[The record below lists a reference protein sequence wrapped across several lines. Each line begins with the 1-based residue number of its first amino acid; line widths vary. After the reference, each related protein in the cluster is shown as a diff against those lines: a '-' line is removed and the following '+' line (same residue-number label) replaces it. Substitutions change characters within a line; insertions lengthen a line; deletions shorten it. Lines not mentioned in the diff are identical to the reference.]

1 MAQEIKFPR
10 LNSVL
15 ISGHV
20 TRDVELR
27 YTPKGTAVA
36 RVGIAFNR
44 VYQNNE
50 GAWVEEASFM
60 DVSVWGKQ
68 AELCSERLR
77 KGSPVI
83 FEGYLKTSMYN
94 DKDNQQRKF
103 VEIVANRVHYLE
115 KTASGYDEAPPP
127 SAPTGYDAGS
137 NDQNVTDDDV
147 PF

>member
-10 LNSVL
+10 LNSVM
-15 ISGHV
+15 ISGHL

-27 YTPKGTAVA
+27 YTPKGTPVA
-36 RVGIAFNR
+36 RIGIAFNR
-44 VYQNNE
+44 VYQNAE
-50 GAWVEEASFM
+50 GNWIEESSFM

-68 AELCSERLR
+68 AELSAERLR

-83 FEGYLKTSMYN
+83 FEGYLKTSMYT
-94 DKDNQQRKF
+94 DKENQQRKF

-115 KTASGYDEAPPP
+115 KTGSYEDSPPADSPSGYNT
-127 SAPTGYDAGS
+127 SSS
-137 NDQNVTDDDV
+137 NQNVTDDDV